1 MDTVRIDGNDLFA
14 VYAATKEA
22 RRRAVEL
29 GRPTLI
35 EAMTYRLGHHSTS
48 DDSSAYRTTDEVKFW
63 DKNDHPIGRLRR
75 HLVSKSYWNEQ
86 DEKQMETEA
95 RKSIMETFAKAE
107 KKKKPSPSLM
117 FSDVYA
123 QTPPNLVKQE
133 EEMRAHVEKYKEH
146 YPVDKYDP

>member
-1 MDTVRIDGNDLFA
+1 MTTIRIDGNDLFA
-14 VYAATKEA
+14 VFAATKEA
-22 RRRAVEL
+22 RRLALEE

-63 DKNDHPIGRLRR
+63 DKTDHPIGRLRR
-75 HLVSKSYWNEQ
+75 HLLLKSYWSD
-86 DEKQMETEA
+86 DEEKRWETEA
-95 RKSIMETFAKAE
+95 RKSILEAFAKAE

-123 QTPPNLVKQE
+123 EIPSNLVEQEKQ
-133 EEMRAHVEKYKEH
+133 MRQHVEKYKEH
-146 YPVDKYDP
+146 YPVDRYDP